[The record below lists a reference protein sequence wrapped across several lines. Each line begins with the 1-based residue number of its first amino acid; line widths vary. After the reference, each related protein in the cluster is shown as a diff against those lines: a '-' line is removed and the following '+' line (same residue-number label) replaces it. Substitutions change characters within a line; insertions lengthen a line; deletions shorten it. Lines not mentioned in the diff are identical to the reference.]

1 MNRRGAVTATT
12 VLVTALVLASCSDDE
27 APGPA
32 PSASTTSPAPGDP
45 VPEST
50 ASQQPGTGVPEVPNV
65 TAEVTGSIASSLA
78 APWGVAELPDGT
90 WLVTQRDTRTI
101 EQLRPGAG
109 PGAPV
114 ALTGPGAVELVEGTT
129 GGGEGGL
136 LGIAV
141 SPTFDEDRRVYVYRT
156 AEGGNEVLWGELTDG
171 TLGTLTPVLEAIPA
185 ASNHNGG
192 QLAFGPDGFLYV
204 TTGDAGTPRDAQNP
218 DSLAGKILRVTPDG
232 AAAPDNPVPG
242 SPMWSM
248 GHRNVQGIG
257 WSADGR
263 MFAAEFGQDRFDEL
277 NLVVAGGNYGWPD
290 VEGAEGSGGSDGA
303 DDGADADG
311 GAPDAAGFVVPL
323 VTWPTSDASP
333 SGLAVTDEGV
343 YLAGLRGETLWRVPL
358 ASPGVGEPQALLEG
372 VHGRLRAVVVASDGT
387 LRVLTNNTDGRG
399 TPREGDD
406 QLLEVTITPTG
417 TSSPATVEPP
427 SVDPPEPQTPSAD

>member
-1 MNRRGAVTATT
+1 MTRGRGAAAAT
-12 VLVTALVLASCSDDE
+12 VLVAALVLASCSDDE
-27 APGPA
+27 VPAPA
-32 PSASTTSPAPGDP
+32 PSASTAAP
-45 VPEST
+45 VPGEPEPEPT
-50 ASQQPGTGVPEVPNV
+50 ASSMPGAGVPEVPTV
-65 TAEVTGSIASSLA
+65 TAEVTGSLATGLA
-78 APWGVAELPDGT
+78 APWGVAELPDGA
-90 WLVTQRDTRTI
+90 WLVTQRDTRTV
-101 EQLRPGAG
+101 QWLRPGAG
-109 PGAPV
+109 PATPT
-114 ALTGPGAVELVEGTT
+114 ALTGPGAVELADGTT
-129 GGGEGGL
+129 SGGEGGL

-141 SPTFDEDRRVYVYRT
+141 SPTFAEDRRVYVYRT
-156 AEGGNEVLWGELTDG
+156 AQGGNEVLWGELTG
-171 TLGTLTPVLEAIPA
+171 QTLGALTPVLDAIPA

-192 QLAFGPDGFLYV
+192 QVAFGPDGFLYV

-290 VEGAEGSGGSDGA
+290 VEGTGGADGTEDTEDADGA
-303 DDGADADG
+303 DG
-311 GAPDAAGFVVPL
+311 GSAGFVAPL

-358 ASPGVGEPQALLEG
+358 AAQGVGEPQALLDG
-372 VHGRLRAVVVASDGT
+372 VHGRLRAVVVANNGT

-399 TPREGDD
+399 TPRVGDD

-417 TSSPATVEPP
+417 TGSPTTVGPP
-427 SVDPPEPQTPSAD
+427 NVDPPEPQTPSAD

>member
-1 MNRRGAVTATT
+1 MTARRRAGTRRTVGAAAVLVAALALASCADDDAPSPAPTTTATT
-12 VLVTALVLASCSDDE
+12 PATGEPEDEPTATPT
-27 APGPA
+27 PGL
-32 PSASTTSPAPGDP
+32 S
-45 VPEST
+45 
-50 ASQQPGTGVPEVPNV
+50 VPEVLTV
-65 TAEVTGSIASSLA
+65 SAEVTGSLTTGLT
-78 APWGVAELPDGT
+78 APWGLAELPDGG
-90 WLVTQRDTRTI
+90 WLITQRDDRTI
-101 EQLRPGAG
+101 QWLRPGAG
-109 PGAPV
+109 PAASVPI
-114 ALTGPGAVELVEGTT
+114 TGPGADELVAGTT

-136 LGIAV
+136 LGITL
-141 SPTFDEDRRVYVYRT
+141 SPAFTEDRRVYVYRT
-156 AEGGNEVLWGELTDG
+156 AEAGNEVLWGELTDR
-171 TLGTLTPVLEAIPA
+171 TLGPLTPVLQEIPA

-192 QLAFGPDGFLYV
+192 QVVFGPDGFLYV
-204 TTGDAGTPRDAQNP
+204 TTGDAGTTSDAQNP

-257 WSADGR
+257 WSPDGR

-290 VEGAEGSGGSDGA
+290 VEGAEAPD
-303 DDGADADG
+303 DG
-311 GAPDAAGFVVPL
+311 GAGFVAPL
-323 VTWPTSDASP
+323 ATWATSDASP
-333 SGLAVTDEGV
+333 SGLAVTEEGV

-358 ASPGVGEPQALLEG
+358 AAQGVGDPQALLAG

-406 QLLEVTITPTG
+406 QLLVVTVTPAGSTA
-417 TSSPATVEPP
+417 PATVGPTN
-427 SVDPPEPQTPSAD
+427 VDPPEPQAPAAD